1 MFMKWEKKIKAR
13 LLPIALLL
21 FSILHSPFSI
31 QAQDSASPLRISLL
45 TCGQGEEIYSTF
57 GHTAIRVT
65 DPHTKTDLVYNY
77 GTFDFEAPNF
87 IYNFVKGKLEYFV
100 SVSSFDEFM
109 YVYEYEKRKV
119 WEQELL
125 LNEEQKKRIS
135 EFLQWNALPANK
147 NYLYD
152 FISDNCTTRI
162 RDIIAKNSGDEHL
175 FDNLMTPKDIS
186 YRDGIN
192 KYSGNLSWLNFGMNL
207 LIGKRT
213 DEKASDHRFYYLPEY
228 LMQATDKARVNDKP
242 VSKPVVTIYDPQISS
257 NESSN
262 IFTPLIVFAVLGIMI
277 IFLSLTKKPAAT
289 KILSVFDLL
298 FFISIGL
305 LGVVLL
311 FMWFGTDH
319 YWCKSNLNLLWA
331 WPLHLFF
338 IFLRKKRTGMLYFR
352 ITAIAS
358 SAFLVFQWLLPQ
370 HFPLAVSCIAAIIAV
385 RSWFISQKASA

>member
-1 MFMKWEKKIKAR
+1 MRKTQPAIFQ
-13 LLPIALLL
+13 LLPIVFCL
-21 FSILHSPFSI
+21 FSILLSPFSI
-31 QAQDSASPLRISLL
+31 QAQDSASLRISLL

-57 GHTAIRVT
+57 GHTALRIT
-65 DPHTKTDLVYNY
+65 DHRTKTDLVYNY

-125 LNEEQKKRIS
+125 LNDDQKKRIS
-135 EFLQWNALPANK
+135 EFLQWNALPANR

-162 RDIIAKNSGDEHL
+162 RDIIAKYCGDEHV
-175 FDNLMTPKDIS
+175 FDNVITPKDVS

-213 DEKASDHRFYYLPEY
+213 DEKISDHRYYFLPEY
-228 LMQATDKARVNDKP
+228 LMQGTDKARVIDRP
-242 VSKPVVTIYDPQISS
+242 IAKPVVTIYDPQLS
-257 NESSN
+257 NNQSN
-262 IFTPLIVFAVLGIMI
+262 NLFTPLIVFAALGII
-277 IFLSLTKKPAAT
+277 IILLSFTKKPTAT
-289 KILSVFDLL
+289 KFLSIFDCL

-305 LGVVLL
+305 LGFILL

-331 WPLHLFF
+331 WPPHLIF
-338 IFLRKKRTGMLYFR
+338 IFLRNKRSAQLYFR
-352 ITAIAS
+352 TTAIAS
-358 SAFLVFQWLLPQ
+358 LIFLLIEWILPQ
-370 HFPLAVSCIAAIIAV
+370 HFPLAVSGIVAIIAV
-385 RSWFISQKASA
+385 RAWFISKNQMFS

>member
-1 MFMKWEKKIKAR
+1 MPDDLLAR
-13 LLPIALLL
+13 TFP
-21 FSILHSPFSI
+21 FSILHSPLSI
-31 QAQDSASPLRISLL
+31 KAQDSSSSLRISLL

-65 DPHTKTDLVYNY
+65 DLHTHTDLVYNY

-162 RDIIAKNSGDEHL
+162 RDIISKNSGDEHL
-175 FDNLMTPKDIS
+175 FDNVTTPKDIS

-192 KYSGNLSWLNFGMNL
+192 KYSGDLSWLNFGMNL

-242 VSKPVVTIYDPQISS
+242 ISKPVATIYDPQPNKNNSKDIL
-257 NESSN
+257 
-262 IFTPLIVFAVLGIMI
+262 TPLIVFAALGLLI
-277 IFLSLTKKPAAT
+277 ILLSFAKNSMAKKL
-289 KILSVFDLL
+289 LSAFDIV

-305 LGVVLL
+305 LGCILL

-338 IFLRKKRTGMLYFR
+338 IFLRRKRTGMLYFR
-352 ITAIAS
+352 ITAIV
-358 SAFLVFQWLLPQ
+358 SAVFLITQWFLPQ
-370 HFPLAVSCIAAIIAV
+370 YFPLAVSCIVLIMSI
-385 RSWFISQKASA
+385 RSWFISQKALS